1 MNERIVISITVT
13 AVTLVAASG
22 MTDIVVGQNQQQQP
36 VPPSNNMSKLRVIAS
51 FFPLYDFARNIGGD
65 RADVS
70 VMVPAGIEPHDWE
83 PTPRDIADAQNA
95 DMIVYNGAGFESWI
109 SGISA
114 KFVVDTSRGIQLMEG
129 GEEEHEEGHEVEQA
143 ENMTTPVTTTNATT
157 TANNNNA
164 TATTE
169 QEDVREVHVEESNL
183 DPHIWLD
190 PALAKKQVEA
200 IRDGFVQIDPVNS
213 DYYSQNAQ
221 RYIAELD
228 SLDSFIRSELS
239 NCTLKDFIAF
249 HDSFSYFAN
258 RYNLTQH
265 SVHGISPEGD
275 VLPQRIQEIK
285 DLATTL
291 GINVIYAEDLVDPR
305 LANVIAG
312 EIPNGQVLVLSPIE
326 GLERQELEQGLS
338 YIDKMRENV
347 QNLKVGLRCL

>member
-1 MNERIVISITVT
+1 MNEKIVIG
-13 AVTLVAASG
+13 VAAIAIALALAAG
-22 MTDIVVGQNQQQQP
+22 IIYIAAGQNQQQQP
-36 VPPSNNMSKLRVIAS
+36 APPSNDTNKLRVIAS
-51 FFPLYDFARNIGGD
+51 FFPLYDFSRNVGGD
-65 RADVS
+65 RAEVS

-83 PTPRDIADAQNA
+83 PTPRNIADAESA
-95 DMIVYNGAGFESWI
+95 DMIVYNGAGFESWF
-109 SGISA
+109 SGINA
-114 KFVVDTSRGIQLMEG
+114 KFAVDTSRGIQLMEG
-129 GEEEHEEGHEVEQA
+129 GEGAQGG
-143 ENMTTPVTTTNATT
+143 
-157 TANNNNA
+157 
-164 TATTE
+164 
-169 QEDVREVHVEESNL
+169 SNF

-190 PALAKKQVEA
+190 PVLAKKQVEA
-200 IRDGFVQIDPVNS
+200 IRDGFIQTDPVNS

-239 NCTLKDFIAF
+239 NCTLNNFIAF

-265 SVHGISPEGD
+265 SVHGVSPEGD

-285 DLATTL
+285 DLAATL
-291 GINVIYAEDLVDPR
+291 GINVIYAEELVDPR

-326 GLERQELEQGLS
+326 GLEREELEQGLG

-347 QNLKVGLRCL
+347 QNLKVGLKCL

>member
-1 MNERIVISITVT
+1 MNEKIVIGVAAI
-13 AVTLVAASG
+13 AVTLALAAG
-22 MTDIVVGQNQQQQP
+22 IIDIAAGQNQQQQP
-36 VPPSNNMSKLRVIAS
+36 APPSNDTNKLRVIAS
-51 FFPLYDFARNIGGD
+51 FFPLYDFSRNVGGD
-65 RADVS
+65 RAEVS

-83 PTPRDIADAQNA
+83 PTPRNIADAESA
-95 DMIVYNGAGFESWI
+95 DMIVYNGAGFESWF
-109 SGISA
+109 SGINA
-114 KFVVDTSRGIQLMEG
+114 KFAVDTSRGIQLMEG
-129 GEEEHEEGHEVEQA
+129 GEGAQGG
-143 ENMTTPVTTTNATT
+143 
-157 TANNNNA
+157 
-164 TATTE
+164 
-169 QEDVREVHVEESNL
+169 SNF

-190 PALAKKQVEA
+190 PVLAKKQVEA
-200 IRDGFVQIDPVNS
+200 IRDGFIQTDPVNS

-239 NCTLKDFIAF
+239 NCTLNDFIAF

-265 SVHGISPEGD
+265 SVHGVSPEGD

-285 DLATTL
+285 DLAATL
-291 GINVIYAEDLVDPR
+291 GINVIYAEELVDPR

-326 GLERQELEQGLS
+326 GLEREELEQGLG

-347 QNLKVGLRCL
+347 QNLKVGLKCL

>member
-1 MNERIVISITVT
+1 MNGKIVIG
-13 AVTLVAASG
+13 VAAIAVALALAAG
-22 MTDIVVGQNQQQQP
+22 IIDIAAGQNQQQQP
-36 VPPSNNMSKLRVIAS
+36 APPSNDTNKLRIIAS
-51 FFPLYDFARNIGGD
+51 FFPLYDFSRNVGGD
-65 RADVS
+65 RAQVS
-70 VMVPAGIEPHDWE
+70 VMIPAGIEPHDWE
-83 PTPRDIADAQNA
+83 PTPRNIADAESA
-95 DMIVYNGAGFESWI
+95 DMIVYNGAGFESWF
-109 SGISA
+109 SGINA
-114 KFVVDTSRGIQLMEG
+114 KFAVDTSRGIQLMEG
-129 GEEEHEEGHEVEQA
+129 GEGAQGG
-143 ENMTTPVTTTNATT
+143 
-157 TANNNNA
+157 
-164 TATTE
+164 
-169 QEDVREVHVEESNL
+169 SNF

-190 PALAKKQVEA
+190 PVLAKKQVEA

-239 NCTLKDFIAF
+239 NCTLNDFIAF

-265 SVHGISPEGD
+265 SVHGVSPEGD

-285 DLATTL
+285 DFATTL
-291 GINVIYAEDLVDPR
+291 GINVIYAEELVDPR

-326 GLERQELEQGLS
+326 GLEREELEQGLG

-347 QNLKVGLRCL
+347 QNLKVGLKCL

>member
-1 MNERIVISITVT
+1 MNEKIVIGVAAI
-13 AVTLVAASG
+13 AVTLALAAG
-22 MTDIVVGQNQQQQP
+22 IIDIAAGQNQQQQP
-36 VPPSNNMSKLRVIAS
+36 APPSNDTNKLRVIAS
-51 FFPLYDFARNIGGD
+51 FFPLYDFLRNVGGD
-65 RADVS
+65 RAEVS

-83 PTPRDIADAQNA
+83 PTPRNIADAESA
-95 DMIVYNGAGFESWI
+95 DMIVYNGAGFESWF
-109 SGISA
+109 SGINA
-114 KFVVDTSRGIQLMEG
+114 KFAVDTSRGIQLMEG
-129 GEEEHEEGHEVEQA
+129 GEGAQGG
-143 ENMTTPVTTTNATT
+143 
-157 TANNNNA
+157 
-164 TATTE
+164 
-169 QEDVREVHVEESNL
+169 SNF

-190 PALAKKQVEA
+190 PVLAKKQVEA
-200 IRDGFVQIDPVNS
+200 IRDGFIQTDPVNS

-239 NCTLKDFIAF
+239 NCTLNDFIAF

-265 SVHGISPEGD
+265 SVHGVSPEGD

-285 DLATTL
+285 DLAATL
-291 GINVIYAEDLVDPR
+291 GINVIYAEELVDPR

-326 GLERQELEQGLS
+326 GLEREELEQGLG

-347 QNLKVGLRCL
+347 QNLKVGLKCL

>member
-1 MNERIVISITVT
+1 MNEKIVIG
-13 AVTLVAASG
+13 VAAIAVALALAAG
-22 MTDIVVGQNQQQQP
+22 IIDIAAGQNQQQQP
-36 VPPSNNMSKLRVIAS
+36 APPSNDMNKLRVIAS
-51 FFPLYDFARNIGGD
+51 FFPLYDFSRNVGGD
-65 RADVS
+65 RAEVS

-83 PTPRDIADAQNA
+83 PTPRNIADAESA
-95 DMIVYNGAGFESWI
+95 DMIVYNGAGFESWF
-109 SGISA
+109 SGINA
-114 KFVVDTSRGIQLMEG
+114 KFAVDTSRGIQLMEG
-129 GEEEHEEGHEVEQA
+129 GEGAQGG
-143 ENMTTPVTTTNATT
+143 
-157 TANNNNA
+157 
-164 TATTE
+164 
-169 QEDVREVHVEESNL
+169 SNF

-190 PALAKKQVEA
+190 PVLAKKQVEA
-200 IRDGFVQIDPVNS
+200 IRDGFIQTDPVNS

-239 NCTLKDFIAF
+239 NCTLNDFIAF

-265 SVHGISPEGD
+265 SVHGVSPEGD

-285 DLATTL
+285 DLAATL
-291 GINVIYAEDLVDPR
+291 GINVIYAEELVDPR

-326 GLERQELEQGLS
+326 GLEREELEQGLG

-347 QNLKVGLRCL
+347 QNLKVGLKCL

>member
-1 MNERIVISITVT
+1 MNEKIVIG
-13 AVTLVAASG
+13 VAAIAVALALAAG
-22 MTDIVVGQNQQQQP
+22 IIYIAAGQNQQQQP
-36 VPPSNNMSKLRVIAS
+36 APPSNDTNKLRVIAS
-51 FFPLYDFARNIGGD
+51 FFPLYDFSRNVGGD
-65 RADVS
+65 RAEVS

-83 PTPRDIADAQNA
+83 PTPRNIADAESA
-95 DMIVYNGAGFESWI
+95 EMIVYNGAGFESWF
-109 SGISA
+109 SGINA
-114 KFVVDTSRGIQLMEG
+114 KFAVDTSRGIQLMEG
-129 GEEEHEEGHEVEQA
+129 GEGAQGG
-143 ENMTTPVTTTNATT
+143 
-157 TANNNNA
+157 
-164 TATTE
+164 
-169 QEDVREVHVEESNL
+169 SNF

-190 PALAKKQVEA
+190 PVLAKKQVEA
-200 IRDGFVQIDPVNS
+200 IRDGFIQTDPVNS

-239 NCTLKDFIAF
+239 NCTLNDFIAF

-265 SVHGISPEGD
+265 SVHGVSPEGD

-285 DLATTL
+285 DLAATL
-291 GINVIYAEDLVDPR
+291 GINVIYAEELVDPR

-326 GLERQELEQGLS
+326 GLEREELEQGLG

-347 QNLKVGLRCL
+347 QNLKVGLKCL

>member
-1 MNERIVISITVT
+1 MNEKIVIG
-13 AVTLVAASG
+13 VAAIAVALALAAG
-22 MTDIVVGQNQQQQP
+22 IIDIAAGQNQQQQP
-36 VPPSNNMSKLRVIAS
+36 APPSNDTNKLRVIAS
-51 FFPLYDFARNIGGD
+51 FFPLYDFSRNVGGD
-65 RADVS
+65 RAEVS

-83 PTPRDIADAQNA
+83 PTPRNIADAESA
-95 DMIVYNGAGFESWI
+95 DMIVYNGAGFESWF
-109 SGISA
+109 SGINA
-114 KFVVDTSRGIQLMEG
+114 KFAVDTSRGIQLMEG
-129 GEEEHEEGHEVEQA
+129 GEGAQGG
-143 ENMTTPVTTTNATT
+143 
-157 TANNNNA
+157 
-164 TATTE
+164 
-169 QEDVREVHVEESNL
+169 SNF

-190 PALAKKQVEA
+190 PVLAKKQVEA
-200 IRDGFVQIDPVNS
+200 IRDGFIQTDPVNS

-239 NCTLKDFIAF
+239 NCTLNDFIAF

-265 SVHGISPEGD
+265 SVHGVSPEGD

-285 DLATTL
+285 DLAATL
-291 GINVIYAEDLVDPR
+291 GINVIYAEELVDPR

-326 GLERQELEQGLS
+326 GLEREELEQGLG

-347 QNLKVGLRCL
+347 QNLKVGLKCL

>member
-1 MNERIVISITVT
+1 MNGKIVMSVT
-13 AVTLVAASG
+13 FAAVILAVSTG
-22 MTDIVVGQNQQQQP
+22 ITDIVTGQSQQP
-36 VPPSNNMSKLRVIAS
+36 VPPSSNMNKLRVIAS
-51 FFPLYDFARNIGGD
+51 FFPLYDFARNVGVD

-83 PTPRDIADAQNA
+83 PTPRDIANAQDA
-95 DMIVYNGAGFESWI
+95 DMIVYNGAGFESWV
-109 SGISA
+109 SGINA
-114 KFVVDTSRGIQLMEG
+114 RFVVDTSRGIELMES
-129 GEEEHEEGHEVEQA
+129 GEETHEEGQGGQEA
-143 ENMTTPVTTTNATT
+143 ANMTTAITTTNA
-157 TANNNNA
+157 AIANNNA
-164 TATTE
+164 TVTSV
-169 QEDVREVHVEESNL
+169 QEGVGTVPAESNL

-190 PALAKKQVEA
+190 PVLAKNQVEA
-200 IRDGFVQIDPVNS
+200 IRDGFVQIDPTNS
-213 DYYSQNAQ
+213 DYYHQNAQ

-239 NCTLKDFIAF
+239 NCTLNDFIAF

-275 VLPQRIQEIK
+275 ILPQRIQEIK
-285 DLATTL
+285 DLAAAH

-312 EIPNGQVLVLSPIE
+312 EISNGQVLVLSPIE
-326 GLERQELEQGLS
+326 GLDREEMEQGVG

-347 QNLKVGLRCL
+347 ENLKVGLKCL

>member
-1 MNERIVISITVT
+1 MNEKIVIG
-13 AVTLVAASG
+13 VAAIAVALALAAG
-22 MTDIVVGQNQQQQP
+22 IIDIAAGQNQQQQP
-36 VPPSNNMSKLRVIAS
+36 APPSNDTNKLRVIAS
-51 FFPLYDFARNIGGD
+51 FFPLYDFSRNVGGD
-65 RADVS
+65 RAEVS

-83 PTPRDIADAQNA
+83 PTPRNIADAESA
-95 DMIVYNGAGFESWI
+95 DMIVYNGAGFESWF
-109 SGISA
+109 SGINA
-114 KFVVDTSRGIQLMEG
+114 KFAVDTSRGIQLMEG
-129 GEEEHEEGHEVEQA
+129 GEGAQGG
-143 ENMTTPVTTTNATT
+143 
-157 TANNNNA
+157 
-164 TATTE
+164 
-169 QEDVREVHVEESNL
+169 SNF

-190 PALAKKQVEA
+190 PVLAKKEVEA
-200 IRDGFVQIDPVNS
+200 IRDGFIQTDPVNS

-239 NCTLKDFIAF
+239 NCTLNDFIAF

-265 SVHGISPEGD
+265 SVHGVSPEGD

-285 DLATTL
+285 DLAATL
-291 GINVIYAEDLVDPR
+291 GINVIYAEELVDPR

-326 GLERQELEQGLS
+326 GLEREELEQGLG

-347 QNLKVGLRCL
+347 QNLKVGLKCL

>member
-1 MNERIVISITVT
+1 MNEKIVIG
-13 AVTLVAASG
+13 VAAIAVALALAAG
-22 MTDIVVGQNQQQQP
+22 IIDIAAGQNQQQQP
-36 VPPSNNMSKLRVIAS
+36 APPSNDTNKLRVIAS
-51 FFPLYDFARNIGGD
+51 FFPLYDFSRNVGGD
-65 RADVS
+65 RAEVS

-83 PTPRDIADAQNA
+83 PTPRNIADAESA
-95 DMIVYNGAGFESWI
+95 DMIVYNGAGFESWF
-109 SGISA
+109 SGINA
-114 KFVVDTSRGIQLMEG
+114 KFAVDTSRGIQLMEG
-129 GEEEHEEGHEVEQA
+129 GEGAQGG
-143 ENMTTPVTTTNATT
+143 
-157 TANNNNA
+157 
-164 TATTE
+164 
-169 QEDVREVHVEESNL
+169 SNF

-190 PALAKKQVEA
+190 PVLAKKQVEA
-200 IRDGFVQIDPVNS
+200 IRDGFIQTDPVNS

-239 NCTLKDFIAF
+239 NCTLNDFIAF

-265 SVHGISPEGD
+265 SVHGVSPEGD

-285 DLATTL
+285 DLAATL
-291 GINVIYAEDLVDPR
+291 GINVIYSEELVDPR

-326 GLERQELEQGLS
+326 GLEREELEQGLG

-347 QNLKVGLRCL
+347 QNLKVGLKCL

>member
-1 MNERIVISITVT
+1 MNEKIVIG
-13 AVTLVAASG
+13 VAAIAVALALAAG
-22 MTDIVVGQNQQQQP
+22 IIDIAAGQNQQQQQP
-36 VPPSNNMSKLRVIAS
+36 APPSNDTNKLRVIAS
-51 FFPLYDFARNIGGD
+51 FFPLYDFSRNVGGD
-65 RADVS
+65 RAEVS

-83 PTPRDIADAQNA
+83 PTPRNIADAESA
-95 DMIVYNGAGFESWI
+95 DMIVYNGAGFESWF
-109 SGISA
+109 SGINA
-114 KFVVDTSRGIQLMEG
+114 KFAVDTSRGIQLMEG
-129 GEEEHEEGHEVEQA
+129 GEGAQGG
-143 ENMTTPVTTTNATT
+143 
-157 TANNNNA
+157 
-164 TATTE
+164 
-169 QEDVREVHVEESNL
+169 SNF

-190 PALAKKQVEA
+190 PVLAKKQVEA
-200 IRDGFVQIDPVNS
+200 IRDGFIQTDPVNS

-239 NCTLKDFIAF
+239 NCTLNDFIAF

-265 SVHGISPEGD
+265 SVHGVSPEGD

-285 DLATTL
+285 DLAATL
-291 GINVIYAEDLVDPR
+291 GINVIYAEELVDPR

-326 GLERQELEQGLS
+326 GLEREELEQGLG

-347 QNLKVGLRCL
+347 QNLKVGLKCL

>member
-1 MNERIVISITVT
+1 MNEKIVIG
-13 AVTLVAASG
+13 VAAIAVALALAAG
-22 MTDIVVGQNQQQQP
+22 IIYIAAGQNQQQQQP
-36 VPPSNNMSKLRVIAS
+36 APPSNDTNKLRVIAS
-51 FFPLYDFARNIGGD
+51 FFPLYDYSRNVGGD
-65 RADVS
+65 RAEVS

-83 PTPRDIADAQNA
+83 PTPRNIADAESA
-95 DMIVYNGAGFESWI
+95 DMIVYNGAGFESWF
-109 SGISA
+109 SGINA
-114 KFVVDTSRGIQLMEG
+114 KFAVDTSRGIQLMEG
-129 GEEEHEEGHEVEQA
+129 GEGAQGG
-143 ENMTTPVTTTNATT
+143 
-157 TANNNNA
+157 
-164 TATTE
+164 
-169 QEDVREVHVEESNL
+169 SNF

-190 PALAKKQVEA
+190 PVLAKKQVEA
-200 IRDGFVQIDPVNS
+200 IRDGFIQTDPVNS

-239 NCTLKDFIAF
+239 NCTLNDFIAF

-265 SVHGISPEGD
+265 SVHGVSPEGD

-285 DLATTL
+285 DLAATL
-291 GINVIYAEDLVDPR
+291 GINVIYAEELVDPR

-326 GLERQELEQGLS
+326 GLEREELEQGLG

-347 QNLKVGLRCL
+347 QNLKVGLKCL